1 MSKTIWVMGA
11 RGFVGSQVARCAAA
25 RGHLVLGLGHGAWLP
40 DDAAASGVSVWV
52 NGEIDDANLDGLAA
66 HGLPDGIIH
75 CAGGSSVGISIA
87 APFEDYSRSVTST
100 ARLLE
105 WLRRRA
111 PACRFVLASSAA
123 VYGGGPASG
132 IAESAACSPASPYG
146 AHKLA
151 AEVLV
156 RGAARAF
163 GMRAG
168 IVRPFS
174 LYGEELRKQLI
185 WDICQKLRLQPEALT
200 LGGSGEE
207 LRDFVHVADAA
218 AFFVDLFERLDDSES
233 GVITVNCGTGV
244 ARSIRQ
250 IAETVCSAWS
260 LSAAPRFSGSER
272 AGDPVHLVADA
283 TAASE
288 FGFVPSVNFEVGI
301 RCYVDW
307 FRSRYP
313 AP

>member
-11 RGFVGSQVARCAAA
+11 RGFVGSQVARCAAT
-25 RGHLVLGLGHGAWLP
+25 RGYVVLGLGHGAWLP

-75 CAGGSSVGISIA
+75 CAGGSSVGVSMA

-123 VYGGGPASG
+123 VYGGGSAAG
-132 IAESAACSPASPYG
+132 IVESAACSPASPYG

-163 GMRAG
+163 GTRAG

-174 LYGEELRKQLI
+174 LYGEKLRKQLI
-185 WDICQKLRLQPEALT
+185 WDICQKLRQQPEALM

-218 AFFVDLFERLDDSES
+218 AFFVHVLERLHDED
-233 GVITVNCGTGV
+233 GDVITVNCGTGT

-260 LSAAPRFSGSER
+260 QVAVPRFSGSER
-272 AGDPVHLVADA
+272 AGNPVHLVADA
-283 TAASE
+283 TVARGL
-288 FGFVPSVNFEVGI
+288 GFAPAMNFDEGI
-301 RCYVDW
+301 RCYVEW
-307 FRSRYP
+307 FRSQYP
-313 AP
+313 LS